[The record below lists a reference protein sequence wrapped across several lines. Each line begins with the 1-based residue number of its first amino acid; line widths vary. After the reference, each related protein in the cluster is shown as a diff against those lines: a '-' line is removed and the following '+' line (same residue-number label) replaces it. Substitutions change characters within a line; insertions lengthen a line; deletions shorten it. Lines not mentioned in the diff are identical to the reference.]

1 MTIKLLFINA
11 VDTTRA
17 IQTLLPPLGLGY
29 LASSLRENFPEDK
42 LQFKI
47 INKDVREE
55 IEKFK
60 PDIAAISSV
69 SQNYQR
75 AVEYAKIA
83 KEYQLPVIIGGI
95 HITVMPSTLT
105 KEMDVAVIGEG
116 EETIVELFRLY
127 KQKRKFIKKDLKKIK
142 GIAFKERNR
151 LVLTPRREL
160 IEPLN
165 KVPLPARDLITIG
178 NPTYMFTSRGCPYRC
193 TFCASSRFW
202 GRVRFFSAEYM
213 VKEIKYLV
221 ENYGIDRIDFW
232 DDLFIAHRRRLND
245 LLPLLKKEK
254 LLGKVSFGCM
264 VRSNLVDEGL
274 AKVLKKMNFTRTSMG
289 LESASPRILEY
300 LKGETI
306 NVKNHV
312 NAIRILKKHGI
323 EPSASFIIG
332 SPTETRADIL
342 QTLKFIRKSRLRGF
356 DIYVLTPLPGTPVW
370 EYAKSRGLV
379 SEKMDWSRLDVDF
392 YQNHDRAIIL
402 SEELSRGEIYRLFLR
417 FKLEQ
422 KRRLIIYVLKNMP
435 KIANYWFKRGQEKIP
450 SRTPRV

>member
-1 MTIKLLFINA
+1 MTIKFLFINA

-17 IQTLLPPLGLGY
+17 IQTRLPSLGLGY

-47 INKDVREE
+47 INKDIREE

-83 KEYQLPVIIGGI
+83 KEYQLPVIIGGV
-95 HITVMPSTLT
+95 HITMMPSTLT

-116 EETIVELFRLY
+116 EETMVELFRHY

-142 GIAFKERNR
+142 GVAFKERSR

-165 KVPLPARDLITIG
+165 KIPLPARDLITIG

-213 VKEIKYLV
+213 VKEIKHLV

-245 LLPLLKKEK
+245 LLLLLKKEK

-289 LESASPRILEY
+289 LESASPRILKY

-306 NVKNHV
+306 NVKNHA
-312 NAIRILKKHGI
+312 NAIRIFKKHGI

-342 QTLKFIRKSRLRGF
+342 RTLKFIKKSRLRGF

-392 YQNHDRAIIL
+392 YQNHGRAIIL
-402 SEELSRGEIYRLFLR
+402 SEELSRGEIYRLFLQ

-422 KRRLIIYVLKNMP
+422 KRRLAMYVLKRFLQ
-435 KIANYWFKRGQEKIP
+435 KLRGYSL
-450 SRTPRV
+450 SRG

>member
-17 IQTLLPPLGLGY
+17 IQTRLPPLGLGY

>member
-1 MTIKLLFINA
+1 MKIKLLFINA
-11 VDTTRA
+11 IDTSRS

-29 LASSLRENFPEDK
+29 LASSLRENFREDK
-42 LQFKI
+42 WQFKI
-47 INKDVREE
+47 INQDIREE
-55 IEKFK
+55 IEKFN
-60 PDIAAISSV
+60 PDIVAISSV

-83 KEYQLPVIIGGI
+83 KEYHLPVIIGGI

-116 EETIVELFRLY
+116 EETIVELFKLY

-142 GIAFKERNR
+142 GLAFKERNR

-221 ENYGIDRIDFW
+221 ENYGINRIDFW

-245 LLPLLKKEK
+245 LLLLLKKEK

-274 AKVLKKMNFTRTSMG
+274 AKVLKKLNFTRTSMG

-312 NAIRILKKHGI
+312 NAIRILKKYGI

-342 QTLKFIRKSRLRGF
+342 QTLKFIKKSRLRGF
-356 DIYVLTPLPGTPVW
+356 DIYVLAPLPGTPVW
-370 EYAKSRGLV
+370 EYAKSKGLV
-379 SEKMDWSRLDVDF
+379 GEKMDWSRLDVDF
-392 YQNHDRAIIL
+392 YQNHDRTVIL
-402 SEELSRGEIYRLFLR
+402 SEKLSRDELYKLFLK

-422 KRRLIIYVLKNMP
+422 KRRLAMYFIKNP
-435 KIANYWFKRGQEKIP
+435 LKIP
-450 SRTPRV
+450 KYLIGVMERLMSN

>member
-1 MTIKLLFINA
+1 MTI
-11 VDTTRA
+11 DTTRA
-17 IQTLLPPLGLGY
+17 IQTRLPPLGLGY
-29 LASSLRENFPEDK
+29 LANSLRENFPEDEW
-42 LQFKI
+42 QFKI
-47 INKDVREE
+47 INKDIREE

-83 KEYQLPVIIGGI
+83 KEYRLPVIIGGI
-95 HITVMPSTLT
+95 HITVMPATLT

-213 VKEIKYLV
+213 VKEIKHLV
-221 ENYGIDRIDFW
+221 ENYGINRIDFW

-245 LLPLLKKEK
+245 LLLLLKKEK

-274 AKVLKKMNFTRTSMG
+274 AKVLKNWNQ
-289 LESASPRILEY
+289 L
-300 LKGETI
+300 
-306 NVKNHV
+306 
-312 NAIRILKKHGI
+312 
-323 EPSASFIIG
+323 
-332 SPTETRADIL
+332 
-342 QTLKFIRKSRLRGF
+342 
-356 DIYVLTPLPGTPVW
+356 LPG
-370 EYAKSRGLV
+370 
-379 SEKMDWSRLDVDF
+379 F
-392 YQNHDRAIIL
+392 L
-402 SEELSRGEIYRLFLR
+402 S
-417 FKLEQ
+417 
-422 KRRLIIYVLKNMP
+422 
-435 KIANYWFKRGQEKIP
+435 
-450 SRTPRV
+450 T

>member
-17 IQTLLPPLGLGY
+17 IQTRLPPLGLGY
-29 LASSLRENFPEDK
+29 LASSLRENFREDK

-47 INKDVREE
+47 INKDIREE

-83 KEYQLPVIIGGI
+83 KEYQLPVIIGGV
-95 HITVMPSTLT
+95 HITMMPATLT

-151 LVLTPRREL
+151 LVLTQRREL

-165 KVPLPARDLITIG
+165 KIPLPARDLITIG

-245 LLPLLKKEK
+245 LLLLLKKEK

-289 LESASPRILEY
+289 LESASPRILKY

-306 NVKNHV
+306 NVKNHA
-312 NAIRILKKHGI
+312 NAIRIFKKHGI

-342 QTLKFIRKSRLRGF
+342 RTLKFIKKSRLRGF

-392 YQNHDRAIIL
+392 YQNHGRAIIL
-402 SEELSRGEIYRLFLR
+402 SEELSRGEIYRLFLQ

-422 KRRLIIYVLKNMP
+422 KRRLAMYVLKNMP
-435 KIANYWFKRGQEKIP
+435 KIVNYWFKRG
-450 SRTPRV
+450 

>member
-402 SEELSRGEIYRLFLR
+402 SEELSRGEIYRLFLQ

-422 KRRLIIYVLKNMP
+422 KRRLIIYTLKNP
-435 KIANYWFKRGQEKIP
+435 QKIP
-450 SRTPRV
+450 KYLFGLYKQRLHR